1 MTAIVQLLDWLAAW
15 PGAVWLQQSGIA
27 YLFVNAAHIL
37 GIGLLLGSILPFDLH
52 LIGLNRTGSTAIIG
66 PLLLRI
72 AATGLALALMTGFWL
87 FTVKPREYI
96 ENPAFLTK
104 IALLVL
110 ALGNLAVQHMGTS
123 FRAALR
129 GEGVAI
135 RVRLIAAIS
144 ATLWVSV
151 LVAGRW
157 IGFVAR

>member
-1 MTAIVQLLDWLAAW
+1 
-15 PGAVWLQQSGIA
+15 
-27 YLFVNAAHIL
+27 
-37 GIGLLLGSILPFDLH
+37 
-52 LIGLNRTGSTAIIG
+52 
-66 PLLLRI
+66 
-72 AATGLALALMTGFWL
+72 
-87 FTVKPREYI
+87 
-96 ENPAFLTK
+96 
-104 IALLVL
+104 
-110 ALGNLAVQHMGTS
+110 MGTS

>member
-1 MTAIVQLLDWLAAW
+1 VTAIVQLLDWLAAW

-27 YLFVNAAHIL
+27 YLFVNATHIL

-123 FRAALR
+123 FSPTCAESTTGSRQINALA
-129 GEGVAI
+129 EK
-135 RVRLIAAIS
+135 S
-144 ATLWVSV
+144 ALH
-151 LVAGRW
+151 
-157 IGFVAR
+157 FD

>member
-1 MTAIVQLLDWLAAW
+1 MIAIVPLVDWLSGW
-15 PGAVWLQQSGIA
+15 PGAVWLQQSGTA
-27 YLFVNAAHIL
+27 YLFVNATHIL

-52 LIGLNRTGSTAIIG
+52 LIGFNRSASTAIIG
-66 PLLLRI
+66 PLFLRI

-104 IALLVL
+104 MALLVL
-110 ALGNLAVQHMGTS
+110 ALGNIAVQHMGTS

-129 GEGVAI
+129 GEGAAV

-144 ATLWVSV
+144 ATLWLSV

>member
-1 MTAIVQLLDWLAAW
+1 MTFVVPLLDLLARW
-15 PGAVWLQQSGIA
+15 PGAVWLQQSGTA

-52 LIGLNRTGSTAIIG
+52 LIGLNRSAPTQIIG
-66 PLLLRI
+66 PLLSRI
-72 AATGLALALMTGFWL
+72 AAIGLALAMMTGLWL
-87 FTVKPREYI
+87 FTVKPREYM

-129 GEGVAI
+129 GEAVAV

-144 ATLWVSV
+144 ATLWLSV